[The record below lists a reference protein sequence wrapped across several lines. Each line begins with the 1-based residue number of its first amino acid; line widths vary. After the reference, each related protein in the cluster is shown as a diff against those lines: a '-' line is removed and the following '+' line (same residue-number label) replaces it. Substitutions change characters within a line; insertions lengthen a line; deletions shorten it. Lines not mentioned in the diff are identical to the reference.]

1 MKRLFILILAL
12 LTALMMVCCKKAEEP
27 AEPEADTDSGYRRTT
42 LYYATEDG
50 FIVPVMKSIPW
61 EEGIGRAALSYL
73 VSGIDNDKSAAM
85 MGLKTVIPEGTECTL
100 RIGDGGS
107 ARVDLTDIGQQ
118 TEEQ

>member
-12 LTALMMVCCKKAEEP
+12 LTALMMASCKKAEEP
-27 AEPEADTDSGYRRTT
+27 AEPEADTDNGYRRTT

-73 VSGIDNDKSAAM
+73 DYSGVAVA
-85 MGLKTVIPEGTECTL
+85 PRAQL
-100 RIGDGGS
+100 R
-107 ARVDLTDIGQQ
+107 RGQAQ
-118 TEEQ
+118 TRLPDPTQ

>member
-12 LTALMMVCCKKAEEP
+12 LTALMMVCCKKAEEIT
-27 AEPEADTDSGYRRTT
+27 EPEADTDSGYRRTT

-73 VSGIDNDKSAAM
+73 VSGIDNDKSAA
-85 MGLKTVIPEGTECTL
+85 
-100 RIGDGGS
+100 
-107 ARVDLTDIGQQ
+107 
-118 TEEQ
+118 

>member
-12 LTALMMVCCKKAEEP
+12 LTALMMASCKKAEEP

-73 VSGIDNDKSAAM
+73 VSGIDNDLS
-85 MGLKTVIPEGTECTL
+85 LIH
-100 RIGDGGS
+100 I
-107 ARVDLTDIGQQ
+107 
-118 TEEQ
+118 

>member
-12 LTALMMVCCKKAEEP
+12 LTALMMASCKKAEEP

-73 VSGIDNDKSAAM
+73 D
-85 MGLKTVIPEGTECTL
+85 GLE
-100 RIGDGGS
+100 DGNTRGNGMYS
-107 ARVDLTDIGQQ
+107 THRRGRQRPGRPD
-118 TEEQ
+118 